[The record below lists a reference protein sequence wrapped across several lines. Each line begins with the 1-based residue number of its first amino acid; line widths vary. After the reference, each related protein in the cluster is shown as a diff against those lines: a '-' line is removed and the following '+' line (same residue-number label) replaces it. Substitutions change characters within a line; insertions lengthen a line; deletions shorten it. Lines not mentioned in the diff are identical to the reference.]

1 MKTPSSAVE
10 GRQNPLDVRK
20 LSLLTQ
26 VLGINALLVTATVF
40 LATVAF
46 DLQLGTGAA
55 KGREFLVLVLAVLVT
70 LLANSFLLRRRF
82 EPLERLISAMEQA
95 DLTARTGRAISSADD
110 SQEVRRLHV
119 TFNRMLDRLE
129 AERREGARGVVRAQE
144 QERQRL
150 AQDLHD
156 EVNQALTAILLR
168 LEAALAAAPAPLR
181 RELETT
187 KELTTR
193 AMEELLHLAR
203 ELRPTA
209 LDDHGLL
216 AALRTQV
223 RDFGEQ
229 TGIDAEFRRQGEVPR
244 LTDEQQL
251 VLYRVTQESLSNVA
265 QHADATRVLVELSS
279 IGRIVL
285 RIADDGRGVP
295 GGASGHAKGREGGL
309 GLSGMR
315 ERAVLVGGHLSIHSS
330 EGAGT
335 TVTLTMSPT

>member
-1 MKTPSSAVE
+1 M
-10 GRQNPLDVRK
+10 RK

-95 DLTARTGRAISSADD
+95 DLTARTGRASSTTDD
-110 SQEVRRLHV
+110 SEEVRRLHV

-168 LEAALAAAPAPLR
+168 LEAALAEAPPPLR

-193 AMEELLHLAR
+193 AMDELLHLAR

-265 QHADATRVLVELSS
+265 QHADASHVLVELSS

-295 GGASGHAKGREGGL
+295 GGASGYAKGREGGL

-315 ERAVLVGGHLSIHSS
+315 ERALLVGGHLSIHST

-335 TVTLTMSPT
+335 TVTLTMSSQ

>member
-1 MKTPSSAVE
+1 VK
-10 GRQNPLDVRK
+10 K
-20 LSLLTQ
+20 LSMLTQ
-26 VLGINALLVTATVF
+26 ILGINALLVTVTVF
-40 LATVAF
+40 VATVAF
-46 DLQLGTGAA
+46 DLELGTGASQR
-55 KGREFLVLVLAVLVT
+55 REFLVLLLAVLVT

-95 DLTARTGRAISSADD
+95 DLTTTGGRAD
-110 SQEVRRLHV
+110 SGEGGSLEVQRLNA

-168 LEAALAAAPAPLR
+168 LEAALPDAPPALR

-187 KELTTR
+187 KALTSR
-193 AMEELLHLAR
+193 AMEQLLGLAR
-203 ELRPTA
+203 ELRPAA

-223 RDFGEQ
+223 RDFSEQ
-229 TGIDAEFRRQGEVPR
+229 TGIDAEFRRQGVVPR

-251 VLYRVTQESLSNVA
+251 AIYRVTQESLSNVA
-265 QHADATRVLVELSS
+265 QHADAGRVLVELSS
-279 IGRIVL
+279 IGRIML
-285 RIADDGRGVP
+285 RISDDGRGVP
-295 GGASGHAKGREGGL
+295 GGAGGFTKGREGGL
-309 GLSGMR
+309 GLSGMY
-315 ERAVLVGGHLSIHSS
+315 ERAVLVGGNLSIYST

-335 TVTLTMSPT
+335 TVTLTMR

>member
-1 MKTPSSAVE
+1 VK
-10 GRQNPLDVRK
+10 K
-20 LSLLTQ
+20 LSMLTQ
-26 VLGINALLVTATVF
+26 ILGINALLVTVTVF
-40 LATVAF
+40 VATVAF
-46 DLQLGTGAA
+46 DLELGTGASQR
-55 KGREFLVLVLAVLVT
+55 REFLVLLLAVLVT

-95 DLTARTGRAISSADD
+95 DLTTTGGRAD
-110 SQEVRRLHV
+110 SGEGGSLEVQRLNA

-168 LEAALAAAPAPLR
+168 LEAALPDAPPALR

-187 KELTTR
+187 KALTSR
-193 AMEELLHLAR
+193 AMEQLLGLAR
-203 ELRPTA
+203 ELRPAA

-223 RDFGEQ
+223 RDFSEQ
-229 TGIDAEFRRQGEVPR
+229 TGIDAEFRRQGVVPR

-251 VLYRVTQESLSNVA
+251 AIYRVTQESLSNVA
-265 QHADATRVLVELSS
+265 QHAGAGRVDVELSS
-279 IGRIVL
+279 VGRTIL
-285 RIADDGRGVP
+285 RVRDDGQGFTSLPR
-295 GGASGHAKGREGGL
+295 ANGRAHL

-315 ERAVLVGGHLSIHSS
+315 ERALLVGGRLNIYS
-330 EGAGT
+330 EPGEGT
-335 TVTLTMSPT
+335 TIELTMEGR

>member
-1 MKTPSSAVE
+1 M
-10 GRQNPLDVRK
+10 RK

-26 VLGINALLVTATVF
+26 VLAINTLLVTATVF
-40 LATVAF
+40 VATVAF

-55 KGREFLVLVLAVLVT
+55 QRREFLVLVLAVLVT

-82 EPLERLISAMEQA
+82 EPLERLISAMEEA
-95 DLTARTGRAISSADD
+95 DLTARTGRASSSDVD
-110 SQEVRRLHV
+110 SEEVRRLHA

-129 AERREGARGVVRAQE
+129 AERREGAQGVVRAQE

-168 LEAALAAAPAPLR
+168 LEAALPQAPPELR

-187 KELTTR
+187 KELATR

-209 LDDHGLL
+209 LDDHGLV

-229 TGIDAEFRRQGEVPR
+229 TGIDAEFRRQGEVPQ
-244 LTDEQQL
+244 LSDEQQL
-251 VLYRVTQESLSNVA
+251 ALYRVTQESLSNVA
-265 QHADATRVLVELSS
+265 QHADASRVLVELSS

-285 RIADDGRGVP
+285 RIADDGRGLP
-295 GGASGHAKGREGGL
+295 GGASGFVEGREGGL

-315 ERAVLVGGHLSIHSS
+315 ERAVLVGGHLSIHST

-335 TVTLTMSPT
+335 TVTLTMS

>member
-1 MKTPSSAVE
+1 
-10 GRQNPLDVRK
+10 VRK

-40 LATVAF
+40 VATVAF
-46 DLQLGTGAA
+46 DLQLGTGASQR
-55 KGREFLVLVLAVLVT
+55 REFLVLVLAVLVT

-95 DLTARTGRAISSADD
+95 DLTAQSGRADSSEAD
-110 SQEVRRLHV
+110 SQEVQRLHA
-119 TFNRMLDRLE
+119 TFNRMLNRLE

-168 LEAALAAAPAPLR
+168 LEAALPEAPPGLR

-187 KELTTR
+187 KALTTR

-223 RDFGEQ
+223 HNFGEQ

-244 LTDEQQL
+244 LTDDQQL

-265 QHADATRVLVELSS
+265 QHAGASRVLVELSS

-285 RIADDGRGVP
+285 QIADDGCGLA
-295 GGASGHAKGREGGL
+295 GGASGFAKGREGGL

-315 ERAVLVGGHLSIHSS
+315 ERAVLVGGNLSIHST

-335 TVTLTMSPT
+335 TVTLTMS